1 MAKEART
8 HLLKFIFS
16 GGNPSAEEVDQA
28 LRATDSE
35 FVRTLPKTWTTNGV
49 RLEYPLDEC
58 LVQWHIDTICSVWG
72 ALVGERAQRLYL
84 ELSESYG
91 PVRLNSVADLRE
103 FRLMQRR
110 RDHAKAPYE
119 SAKAYIEGQ
128 RIGWHLDGSEL
139 YPLTVDSMRLYYLD
153 KRHMAALAATNHVG
167 MFAEELIGQR
177 PRGVSYP
184 LMMDILS
191 KRRYQIDGEKPGAL
205 SLRDGRVYFF
215 VEGLKPRL
223 VILNN

>member
-72 ALVGERAQRLYL
+72 ALVGERAQRLY
-84 ELSESYG
+84 
-91 PVRLNSVADLRE
+91 
-103 FRLMQRR
+103 
-110 RDHAKAPYE
+110 
-119 SAKAYIEGQ
+119 
-128 RIGWHLDGSEL
+128 
-139 YPLTVDSMRLYYLD
+139 
-153 KRHMAALAATNHVG
+153 
-167 MFAEELIGQR
+167 
-177 PRGVSYP
+177 
-184 LMMDILS
+184 
-191 KRRYQIDGEKPGAL
+191 
-205 SLRDGRVYFF
+205 
-215 VEGLKPRL
+215 
-223 VILNN
+223 